1 MNDSR
6 HDRRGPVEPTT
17 AAAGALRPSQR
28 YRVTG
33 GFWAERLEVNR
44 EVTIPLGPERLEEAG
59 NLENFRIAAGGG
71 SGPYEG
77 PVFSDSDV
85 YKWLE
90 AAAWEQGREPS
101 AALAEIQS
109 PMTRLVA
116 SAQASDG
123 YLNTFYQCHPERGPH
138 FSELTFGH
146 ELYCAGHLFQAAVA
160 ARRSTGSTE
169 LLGVSQRFASHLA
182 TVFGPDRKQGV
193 PGHPEVEMALVELY
207 RETGDARLLD
217 LARYFVDARGN
228 RLLPPERFDSPYF
241 QDHIPVRKATT
252 PEGHAVRALYLAAGA
267 ADLAAEDGDETLLG
281 ALRVQ
286 WDNMVASKTY
296 LTGGLG
302 SRWEGEAFGDPF
314 ELPPDLAY
322 CETCAAIASV
332 MWSWRMLMLT
342 GDPRYADLI
351 ERTMFNAVIAGV
363 SLDGARFAYVNPLQI
378 RSAGEQVSERSA
390 GYGRRTWF
398 GCACCPANVMRT
410 LSSWEHYFVTSSS
423 TGVQLQQ
430 FGEGTFRAPTP
441 AGPVT
446 LRVHTDYP
454 WDGDVDIEVLD
465 APGGSWELSVRA
477 PGWCDQPTGRL
488 EGKQDL
494 EPTGGY
500 LRATHAWKPGDRVQV
515 RLPMP
520 PRRTSADPR
529 VDAVRGCVALER
541 GPLVYCFEE
550 ADLPPGADLDRVVL
564 PVGALGTKTVAGLS
578 AGAVGLSV
586 DARSVDPQ
594 ARTGLYRS
602 AAADPTST
610 GSTDLQLTAVPYFAW
625 GNREIGAMRV
635 WAPRA

>member
-1 MNDSR
+1 MNESR
-6 HDRRGPVEPTT
+6 DEPRGPVEPT
-17 AAAGALRPSQR
+17 ASAAGALRPSWR
-28 YRVTG
+28 YRVSG
-33 GFWAERLEVNR
+33 GFWAERMRVNR

-59 NLENFRIAAGGG
+59 NLENFRLAAGGG
-71 SGPYEG
+71 SGPYQG

-101 AALAEIQS
+101 PTLAGLQA

-116 SAQASDG
+116 SAQAPDG
-123 YLNTFYQCHPERGPH
+123 YLNTFYQCHPERDPH

-160 ARRSTGSTE
+160 AVRSGGSTE
-169 LLGVSQRFASHLA
+169 LLGVSGRFASHLA
-182 TVFGPDRKQGV
+182 AVFGPDRRHGV

-207 RETGDARLLD
+207 REGGDARCLE

-228 RLLPPERFDSPYF
+228 RLLPLERFDSPYF
-241 QDHIPVRKATT
+241 QDHLPVRKATT

-267 ADLAAEDGDETLLG
+267 SDVAAETGDATLLD

-332 MWSWRMLMLT
+332 MWSWRMLLAT
-342 GDPRYADLI
+342 GDPRFADLI

-363 SLDGARFAYVNPLQI
+363 SLDGSRFAYVNPLQV
-378 RSAGEQVSERSA
+378 RSTGEQVSERSA
-390 GYGRRTWF
+390 GYGRRAWF

-410 LSSWEHYFVTSSS
+410 LSSWEHYFVTVSPA
-423 TGVQLQQ
+423 GVQLQQ
-430 FGEGTFRAPTP
+430 FGTGTFTAMTP
-441 AGPVT
+441 AGPAT
-446 LRVHTDYP
+446 LRVNTDYP
-454 WDGDVDIEVLD
+454 WDGELDIEVLD

-477 PGWCDQPTGRL
+477 PGWCREPTGRL
-488 EGKQDL
+488 NGREDL

-500 LRATHAWKPGDRVQV
+500 LRATRAWVPGDRLEV

-520 PRRTSADPR
+520 ARRTSADPR
-529 VDAVRGCVALER
+529 VDAVRGCIALER
-541 GPLVYCFEE
+541 GPLVYCFEG
-550 ADLPPGADLDRVVL
+550 ADLPGGADLERVVL
-564 PVGALGTKTVAGLS
+564 PEGPLGTRALADLT
-578 AGAVGLSV
+578 AGAVGLDV
-586 DARSVDPQ
+586 DALSLDIE
-594 ARTGLYRS
+594 TSDGLYKT
-602 AAADPTST
+602 ATDPTPT
-610 GSTDLQLTAVPYFAW
+610 GSTELRLTAIPYFAW
-625 GNREIGAMRV
+625 GNRDIGAMRV
-635 WAPRA
+635 WVPRA

>member
-1 MNDSR
+1 MSDDS
-6 HDRRGPVEPTT
+6 RGPVQPS
-17 AAAGALRPSQR
+17 AAATGQLRPSGR
-28 YRVTG
+28 YRITG
-33 GFWAERLEVNR
+33 GFWEERLRVNR

-59 NLENFRIAAGGG
+59 NLENFRIAAGQG
-71 SGPYEG
+71 SEPYQG

-101 AALAEIQS
+101 ADLAELQAS
-109 PMTRLVA
+109 MTRLVA
-116 SAQASDG
+116 SAQAPDG
-123 YLNTFYQCHPERGPH
+123 YLNTFYQCHPERGPR
-138 FSELTFGH
+138 FSELTHGH
-146 ELYCAGHLFQAAVA
+146 ELYCAGHLFQAAIA
-160 ARRSTGSTE
+160 ERRSTGPGE
-169 LLGVSQRFASHLA
+169 LFAVSERFASHLT
-182 TVFGPDRKQGV
+182 TVFGPDARQGV

-207 RETGDARLLD
+207 RETGEPRFLE
-217 LARYFVDARGN
+217 LASYFVDARGS
-228 RLLPPERFDSPYF
+228 RLLPTERFDSPYF

-267 ADLAAEDGDETLLG
+267 ADVAAETGDGTLLD

-286 WDNMVASKTY
+286 WANMVASKTY

-363 SLDGARFAYVNPLQI
+363 SLDGARFAYVNPLQV

-390 GYGRRTWF
+390 GYGRRAWF

-410 LSSWEHYFVTSSS
+410 LSSWEHYFVTSSP

-430 FGEGTFRAPTP
+430 FGEGTFAALTP

-446 LRVHTDYP
+446 LRVGTDYP
-454 WDGDVDIEVLD
+454 WDGDLDLEVLD

-477 PGWCDQPTGRL
+477 PGWCQQPTARL
-488 EGKQDL
+488 NGGEDL
-494 EPTGGY
+494 ELTGGY
-500 LRATHAWKPGDRVQV
+500 LRSTRTWKPGDRLEI

-520 PRRTSADPR
+520 ARRTSADPR

-541 GPLVYCFEE
+541 GPLVYCLEG

-564 PVGALGTKTVAGLS
+564 PEGPLGTTAPAGLS
-578 AGAVGLSV
+578 AGTVGLSV
-586 DARSVDPQ
+586 DARVADLDPG
-594 ARTGLYRS
+594 AGLYR
-602 AAADPTST
+602 PTSGRPT
-610 GSTDLQLTAVPYFAW
+610 PSGSTDLPLTAVPYFAW
-625 GNREIGAMRV
+625 GNRDIGAMRV
-635 WAPRA
+635 WVPRA